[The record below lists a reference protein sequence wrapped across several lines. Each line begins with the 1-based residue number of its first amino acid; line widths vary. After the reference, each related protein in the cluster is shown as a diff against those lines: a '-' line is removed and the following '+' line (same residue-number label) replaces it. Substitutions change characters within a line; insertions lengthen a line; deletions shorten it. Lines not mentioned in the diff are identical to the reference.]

1 MAPVLEAPRPASRL
15 LRAIRER
22 LKLRVLIALCG
33 IAAGAFLL
41 PRAWSSSFVVHRR
54 AAFHL
59 KQAEAHQAA
68 REPGPARAEYRAALR
83 LEPFDTEARGKLA
96 DMESALGNW
105 ELAFLELESLTELH
119 PEQPEA
125 FITLARM
132 MLGGGL
138 LEAPEAV
145 LDAAI
150 AAAPAR
156 PDAHILRADIRDRLG
171 RYSGAH
177 FDAQAAVARAPKDPT
192 AWAML
197 ARTTART
204 QGKATGIEAARRYIA
219 TVGSDPILKQTL
231 ELIER
236 GQEPA
241 PAPARR
247 FRADAQMDR
256 SLLGSMTREQ
266 WPGRLGQEREE
277 LDAQL
282 GQKAWPEAQRIVDR
296 AAQEYPDSVFAP
308 FMAGTL
314 ESARGNLDAAEKRFF
329 EALAVEPRLPA
340 VIAALAQTWSRKQG
354 PWFAGE
360 NLMKLAERDPGLSFA
375 RYVAAR
381 AYVQSRD
388 PIRAEAALRRGL
400 KLQPDSPV
408 PYQHLADYYFG
419 LDRAADALEI
429 CQQGLERF
437 PQDLDLLRMQA
448 QIETGLSRPEEAIR
462 IYQAILAGRPEAD
475 LARYRLAL
483 LLVSQEKDESAQK
496 RAKEIAKELGAD
508 QPSDPTLLDM
518 LGWVLFRTGDVHRG
532 RELLEAAV
540 KVAPEDP
547 SLHFHLGAVYLEAR
561 NIGLA
566 RKELTLAVDSPHPF
580 PERLDALRLLR
591 DNSKGR

>member
-1 MAPVLEAPRPASRL
+1 MSCTSADGSLTCRRWLLTRWALSRRGRRVRDSAGHPRPPAGDAVAPVLEAARPASRL

-247 FRADAQMDR
+247 FRADA
-256 SLLGSMTREQ
+256 
-266 WPGRLGQEREE
+266 
-277 LDAQL
+277 
-282 GQKAWPEAQRIVDR
+282 
-296 AAQEYPDSVFAP
+296 
-308 FMAGTL
+308 
-314 ESARGNLDAAEKRFF
+314 
-329 EALAVEPRLPA
+329 
-340 VIAALAQTWSRKQG
+340 
-354 PWFAGE
+354 
-360 NLMKLAERDPGLSFA
+360 LAERDPGLSFA

-483 LLVSQEKDESAQK
+483 PLDSQEKDDRRPQ
-496 RAKEIAKELGAD
+496 RAKEI
-508 QPSDPTLLDM
+508 S
-518 LGWVLFRTGDVHRG
+518 
-532 RELLEAAV
+532 
-540 KVAPEDP
+540 
-547 SLHFHLGAVYLEAR
+547 
-561 NIGLA
+561 
-566 RKELTLAVDSPHPF
+566 
-580 PERLDALRLLR
+580 
-591 DNSKGR
+591 